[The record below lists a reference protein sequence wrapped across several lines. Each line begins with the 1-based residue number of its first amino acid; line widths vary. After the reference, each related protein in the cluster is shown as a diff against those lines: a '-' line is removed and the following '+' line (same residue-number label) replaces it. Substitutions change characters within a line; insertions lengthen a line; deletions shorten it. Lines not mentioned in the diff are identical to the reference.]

1 MKRKINTETITFRLP
16 ESLRDNLRSI
26 ADQTNHHES
35 DLIRSALS
43 ELVARFQTRQQ
54 PTVTPQP
61 ATWSPNGWTTS
72 P

>member
-16 ESLRDNLRSI
+16 ESLRTDLRSI

-43 ELVARFQTRQQ
+43 ELVARFQTQK
-54 PTVTPQP
+54 PTTTQTP
-61 ATWSPNGWTTS
+61 TWSPNGWTVS